1 MDLVH
6 RVCQRYL
13 ISNSESYKLKTNLLE
28 TSKTYI
34 DGEHPLLV
42 LHVLR
47 RDGLKIHRLFL
58 FVGEIEMKT
67 LELYFHICHLT
78 GYLPAWPACTYF
90 VFGIVTLDF
99 H

>member
-6 RVCQRYL
+6 RECQRYL

-47 RDGLKIHRLFL
+47 GDGLTIHGLFL
-58 FVGEIEMKT
+58 FVEEIVMKR
-67 LELYFHICHLT
+67 LEL
-78 GYLPAWPACTYF
+78 
-90 VFGIVTLDF
+90 
-99 H
+99 